1 MHHFL
6 KRHKTMETHT
16 SRFKVRLGLFIAVGF
31 GLFVVAIFLIG
42 NQKNLFNPVFKLTA
56 TFQNVS
62 GLQVG
67 SNIRFSGINV
77 GTVDTISIS
86 NDSTVQVGMLIRKNV
101 RQFIKSD
108 CEAGIGSS
116 GIIGDR
122 VLSITQ
128 GKFDS
133 PAVKDGQE
141 IASKEPVETDA
152 ILAGLKT
159 TADNAV
165 IISQQVSEITTKIN
179 TGDGTLSRLI
189 HDSVM
194 AQNINQAIANLNK
207 GSKGL
212 TDITTKINSGNGAL
226 SKLINDPKMAQNV
239 EQTVVNLRKASK
251 GLSENMEAAKD
262 SFLLKGSYRRKAK
275 AELKAKN
282 EAIAIEQKAAQKN
295 KEGMALQS
303 IEPSTTTTSAATP
316 TL

>member
-1 MHHFL
+1 
-6 KRHKTMETHT
+6 METHT
-16 SRFKVRLGLFIAVGF
+16 SRFRVRLGLFIAVGF
-31 GLFVVAIFLIG
+31 GLFIIAIFLIG
-42 NQKNLFNPVFKLTA
+42 KQKNLFNPVFKLTA
-56 TFQNVS
+56 TFKNVS
-62 GLQVG
+62 GLEVG

-77 GTVDTISIS
+77 GTVDTILIS
-86 NDSTVQVGMLIRKNV
+86 DDSTVQVGMLIRKNV
-101 RQFIKSD
+101 RHYIKVD

-122 VLSITQ
+122 ILSITQ
-128 GKFDS
+128 GTSSS
-133 PAVKDGQE
+133 PTVEDGQQ
-141 IASKEPVETDA
+141 IASKEPIETDA
-152 ILAGLKT
+152 IMEGLKT

-165 IISQQVSEITTKIN
+165 MISQQVSEITTKIN
-179 TGDGTLSRLI
+179 TGNGTLSRLI

-194 AQNINQAIANLNK
+194 AQNINQAITNLNK

-226 SKLINDPKMAQNV
+226 SKLINDPKMARNV
-239 EQTVVNLRKASK
+239 DQTVVNLRKASK

-262 SFLLKGSYRRKAK
+262 SFLLRGSYRRKAK

-303 IEPSTTTTSAATP
+303 VEPSVTTTSAATP
-316 TL
+316 LL

>member
-1 MHHFL
+1 
-6 KRHKTMETHT
+6 METHT
-16 SRFKVRLGLFIAVGF
+16 SKFKIRLGLFVATGLA
-31 GLFVVAIFLIG
+31 LFVVAIFLIG
-42 NQKNLFNPVFKLTA
+42 KQKNLFNPVFKLA
-56 TFQNVS
+56 TTFHNVS

-77 GTVDTISIS
+77 GTVDNISIID
-86 NDSTVQVGMLIRKNV
+86 DSTVRVDMLILKSV

-116 GIIGDR
+116 GIVGDR

-128 GKFDS
+128 GGANS
-133 PAVKDGQE
+133 PNVEDGQK
-141 IASKEPVETDA
+141 ITSKEPIETDA
-152 ILAGLKT
+152 IMAGLKT

-165 IISQQVSEITTKIN
+165 MISQQVNEITAKIN
-179 TGDGTLSRLI
+179 TGNGTLSRLI

-226 SKLINDPKMAQNV
+226 SKLISDPKMARNID
-239 EQTVVNLRKASK
+239 QTVVNLRKASK

-262 SFLLKGSYRRKAK
+262 SFLLRGSFRRKAK

-282 EAIAIEQKAAQKN
+282 EALAIEQKAAQKN

-303 IEPSTTTTSAATP
+303 IEPSATTISAATP